1 MEVSDTEHSQI
12 RVVNALLCVCG
23 GVSVLFDCITKMEV
37 SLKMSQKLIQVRV
50 VKPVFSDDHPLSPPP
65 PQEYLEDQKYRDE
78 EDLAEKLESLKSKQ
92 KQSSSQ

>member
-1 MEVSDTEHSQI
+1 
-12 RVVNALLCVCG
+12 
-23 GVSVLFDCITKMEV
+23 
-37 SLKMSQKLIQVRV
+37 MSQKLIQVYV
-50 VKPVFSDDHPLSPPP
+50 VKPVFSDHHPFLFTPLSPPPP